1 MRFRPAAFACAL
13 LALVAVIAAP
23 AMARTHH
30 ATRTHRSVRRNV
42 TPTAGAALQAPADA
56 PAQTADTPAR
66 VACTAPPVPAA
77 DLALNQHAYPEPYTS
92 ATRHCYE
99 PKDITAAYGV
109 DTLQGDPANPNAGL
123 KGKGQTIVL
132 VDSYGSPTAQ
142 HDLQAFHDQFYPA
155 LPPPKFDQICQPGC
169 KDYKNVGS
177 GQSGSSGAD
186 GWAGE
191 ANLDIEWAYAMAPLA
206 HIVLVGVPPAETE
219 GVQGFPGLFK
229 EISDQIDAQ
238 PAGTVFSM
246 SFGITEETFGG
257 ATGQAARFD
266 EVFKKGLRKGDTFLA
281 SSGDDGSAGV
291 GKQHR
296 DSVYYGHETAG
307 WPASSPYVTAVGG
320 TQLMRNWR
328 WAPTSDMPYN
338 ADHTANPGYFNWED
352 TPGQTVEPAWNES
365 SLPAATGGG
374 TSILYP
380 VPAWQA
386 PVSGLIAPRNGQK
399 GRGIPDLAWNAAV
412 NGGVLVYTSFFPDSS
427 AGDRVGWHIYGGT
440 SASSPQV
447 AGVVALANEA
457 RKDAGEGPIGYLNPV
472 LYGQVGQSAFNDVV
486 PQTFGTTPAN
496 PNWTTSNVIDDNQL
510 WDWNWGEDA
519 TPTAI
524 PGLPVLDGWD
534 ETTGFG
540 TPKAAT
546 LVADLAAAT
555 PAPAP

>member
-1 MRFRPAAFACAL
+1 
-13 LALVAVIAAP
+13 
-23 AMARTHH
+23 
-30 ATRTHRSVRRNV
+30 
-42 TPTAGAALQAPADA
+42 
-56 PAQTADTPAR
+56 
-66 VACTAPPVPAA
+66 VPAA
-77 DLALNQHAYPEPYTS
+77 DLALNHHPYPEPYYS
-92 ATRHCYE
+92 ATRHCYQ
-99 PKDITAAYGV
+99 PKDIAAAYGV
-109 DTLQGDPANPNAGL
+109 DALQGDPGNKDAGL

-142 HDLQAFHDQFYPA
+142 HDLQAFHDQFYPN
-155 LPPPKFDQICQPGC
+155 LPPPDFEQICQPGC

-281 SSGDDGSAGV
+281 SSGDNGSAGV
-291 GKQHR
+291 SKQHR
-296 DSVYYGHETAG
+296 DSVYYGHEVAG

-320 TQLMRNWR
+320 TQLMRGWR
-328 WAPTSDMPYN
+328 WAPTTDMPFT
-338 ADHTANPGYFNWED
+338 ADRHVNPGYFNWDD

-365 SLPAATGGG
+365 WLPAGTGGA

-386 PVSGLIAPRNGQK
+386 PVSDRIAPRAGQK
-399 GRGIPDLAWNAAV
+399 GRGLPDLAWNAAV

-427 AGDRVGWHIYGGT
+427 PGDRVGWHIYGGT

-457 RKDAGEGPIGYLNPV
+457 RAGAGKGPIGYLNPV
-472 LYGQVGQSAFNDVV
+472 LYSTQVGQSAFTDVV
-486 PQTFGTTPAN
+486 SQTFGTTPAN
-496 PNWTTSNVIDDNQL
+496 PGWTTSNVIAGNQL
-510 WDWNWGEDA
+510 WNEVDGQDVS
-519 TPTAI
+519 PSGI
-524 PGLPVLDGWD
+524 PGMPVLDGWD

>member
-30 ATRTHRSVRRNV
+30 ATRTHRNVRRSV

-56 PAQTADTPAR
+56 PAQAAGADPRT
-66 VACTAPPVPAA
+66 ACTAPPVPAA
-77 DLALNQHAYPEPYTS
+77 DRALNQHDYSEPYTS
-92 ATRHCYE
+92 ATRHCYQ
-99 PKDITAAYGV
+99 PNDITAAYGV
-109 DTLQGDPANPNAGL
+109 DTLHGDPANEDAGL

-132 VDSYGSPTAQ
+132 IDSYGSPTAQ
-142 HDLQAFHDQFYPA
+142 HDLQVFHDQFYPT
-155 LPPPKFDQICQPGC
+155 LPSPTFDQICQPGC

-296 DSVYYGHETAG
+296 DSVYYGHEVAG

-320 TQLMRNWR
+320 TQLMRGWR
-328 WAPTSDMPYN
+328 WAPTSDVAYLDP
-338 ADHTANPGYFNWED
+338 TTPNPDYFNWVD
-352 TPGQTVEPAWNES
+352 TPGQQTEPAWNES
-365 SLPAATGGG
+365 WLPAATGGG
-374 TSILYP
+374 TSVLYP
-380 VPAWQA
+380 VPPWQA
-386 PVSGLIAPRNGQK
+386 SVSDTIAPRADNQGRK
-399 GRGIPDLAWNAAV
+399 GRAIPDVAWNAAV

-427 AGDRVGWHIYGGT
+427 PGDRVGWHIYGGT
-440 SASSPQV
+440 SASSPQF
-447 AGVVALANEA
+447 AGLLALANEA
-457 RKDAGEGPIGYLNPV
+457 RHDASKGPIGYLNPV
-472 LYGQVGQSAFNDVV
+472 LYSNQVGQPAFSDVV
-486 PQTFGTTPAN
+486 AQTFGSTPSSTIA
-496 PNWTTSNVIDDNQL
+496 SNAL
-510 WDWNWGEDA
+510 WNEVDGQA
-519 TPTAI
+519 VTPSGI
-524 PGLPVLDGWD
+524 PGMPVLTGWD

>member
-1 MRFRPAAFACAL
+1 
-13 LALVAVIAAP
+13 VAVIAAP

-30 ATRTHRSVRRNV
+30 ATRTQRSNRRNV

-56 PAQTADTPAR
+56 PAQTAGADAR
-66 VACTAPPVPAA
+66 VACTAPPAPAA
-77 DLALNQHAYPEPYTS
+77 DLALNHPESGYAEPYTS
-92 ATRHCYE
+92 ATRHCYQ
-99 PKDITAAYGV
+99 PKDIAAAYGV
-109 DTLQGDPANPNAGL
+109 DTLHGDPANEDAGL
-123 KGKGQTIVL
+123 KGKDQTIVL
-132 VDSYGSPTAQ
+132 VDSYGSPTAE
-142 HDLQAFHDQFYPA
+142 HDLNVFHEQFYPS
-155 LPPPKFDQICQPGC
+155 LPPPHFDQICQPGC

-238 PAGTVFSM
+238 PEGTVFSM

-296 DSVYYGHETAG
+296 DSVYYGHEVAG

-320 TQLMRNWR
+320 TQLMRDWR
-328 WAPTSDMPYN
+328 WAPTSDMPYT
-338 ADHTANPGYFNWED
+338 ADHKANPGYFNWED
-352 TPGQTVEPAWNES
+352 TPDQTVEPAWNES
-365 SLPAATGGG
+365 SLPAGTGGG

-380 VPAWQA
+380 MPAWQA
-386 PVSGLIAPRNGQK
+386 PVGNRIASRDGQQ

-427 AGDRVGWHIYGGT
+427 PGDRVGWHIYGGT

-457 RKDAGEGPIGYLNPV
+457 RKDAGKGPIGYLNPV
-472 LYGQVGQSAFNDVV
+472 LYSPQVGQAAFTDVV
-486 PQTFGTTPAN
+486 PQTFGTTPPN
-496 PNWTTSNVIDDNQL
+496 PDWETSNVIDDNQL
-510 WDWNWGEDA
+510 WDWNWGQDA
-519 TPTAI
+519 TPSGI
-524 PGLPVLDGWD
+524 PGLPVRDGWD
-534 ETTGFG
+534 ETTGYG

-546 LVADLAAAT
+546 LVSDLVAAT